1 MDSSKEAKSV
11 TCVPKRRLPSCAKA
25 RNTMANITKKLS
37 TSFPHC
43 NQSSISFA
51 LATRLLAYKIVR
63 ARTLLRVL
71 VSWVIVLLKE
81 MYLNILTIA
90 KNTLRATKAFA
101 CVEETSFYSGP
112 LYRDF

>member
-1 MDSSKEAKSV
+1 MQPRYQEIGAV
-11 TCVPKRRLPSCAKA
+11 
-25 RNTMANITKKLS
+25 NG
-37 TSFPHC
+37 
-43 NQSSISFA
+43 A
-51 LATRLLAYKIVR
+51 LATGLSAYKLVR

-101 CVEETSFYSGP
+101 CVRETLFYSEP
-112 LYRDF
+112 LYGDF

>member
-1 MDSSKEAKSV
+1 MHKLLCLSSPMVLS
-11 TCVPKRRLPSCAKA
+11 LPDFC
-25 RNTMANITKKLS
+25 KL
-37 TSFPHC
+37 
-43 NQSSISFA
+43 
-51 LATRLLAYKIVR
+51 VR

-101 CVEETSFYSGP
+101 CVEETSSYSEP
-112 LYRDF
+112 LYGDF

>member
-1 MDSSKEAKSV
+1 MV
-11 TCVPKRRLPSCAKA
+11 
-25 RNTMANITKKLS
+25 LS
-37 TSFPHC
+37 
-43 NQSSISFA
+43 
-51 LATRLLAYKIVR
+51 LATRLLAYKVVK

-101 CVEETSFYSGP
+101 YVKKTSF
-112 LYRDF
+112 